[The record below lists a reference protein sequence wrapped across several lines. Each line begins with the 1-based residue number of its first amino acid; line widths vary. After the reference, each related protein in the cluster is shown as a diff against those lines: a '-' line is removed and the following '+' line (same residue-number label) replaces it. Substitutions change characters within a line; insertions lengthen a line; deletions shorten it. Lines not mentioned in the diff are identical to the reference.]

1 MPAQRACFLE
11 LQSVI
16 GIVFILVAKIRQ
28 IHRLIP
34 KQLSI
39 LLKTSYPSCV
49 GKLLFSIS
57 NYLFFMKDSL
67 SLNNFAPKHEGI
79 CDNKLPFSI
88 TVFHR
93 TNDLDGFLPCHP
105 VSCIQH
111 LFVAKTTYSLIK
123 LRTTS
128 RAGIS
133 MNRNLALK
141 ISKDTNEQETNN
153 SSQSQSAEIHLD
165 IRMYCGCF
173 LGSSPYTDAPSP
185 AENDVL
191 LFLQNLL
198 VDNES

>member
-1 MPAQRACFLE
+1 MLF
-11 LQSVI
+11 
-16 GIVFILVAKIRQ
+16 GITECHWDSFFLVAKIRQ

-93 TNDLDGFLPCHP
+93 TNDLDGFLPCHS

-111 LFVAKTTYSLIK
+111 LFVAKTTYGLIK

-128 RAGIS
+128 RARIS

-141 ISKDTNEQETNN
+141 ILTNRKPTTVH
-153 SSQSQSAEIHLD
+153 SL
-165 IRMYCGCF
+165 
-173 LGSSPYTDAPSP
+173 LP
-185 AENDVL
+185 VL
-191 LFLQNLL
+191 LKMTCYYFFRTF
-198 VDNES
+198 

>member
-16 GIVFILVAKIRQ
+16 GTVFFLVAKIRQ

-49 GKLLFSIS
+49 G
-57 NYLFFMKDSL
+57 
-67 SLNNFAPKHEGI
+67 
-79 CDNKLPFSI
+79 KLPFSI

-141 ISKDTNEQETNN
+141 ILENRKPTTVHSLKVRR
-153 SSQSQSAEIHLD
+153 SILISACIVDVFLD
-165 IRMYCGCF
+165 HHRTRM
-173 LGSSPYTDAPSP
+173 LP
-185 AENDVL
+185 VL
-191 LFLQNLL
+191 LKMTCYYFFTTF
-198 VDNES
+198 

>member
-1 MPAQRACFLE
+1 MRTTCLHKEHAFWNYRVSLGQFFFL
-11 LQSVI
+11 LP
-16 GIVFILVAKIRQ
+16 
-28 IHRLIP
+28 RLDKYTDSSP

-67 SLNNFAPKHEGI
+67 SLNNFAPEHEGI

-123 LRTTS
+123 LRTTFQ
-128 RAGIS
+128 G
-133 MNRNLALK
+133 RNF
-141 ISKDTNEQETNN
+141 NEQKSCTK
-153 SSQSQSAEIHLD
+153 D
-165 IRMYCGCF
+165 I
-173 LGSSPYTDAPSP
+173 
-185 AENDVL
+185 
-191 LFLQNLL
+191 
-198 VDNES
+198 